1 MKQRR
6 NIVPIVLCL
15 LFACEAVLFPLS
27 WIASTIWQESGIMSL
42 LSPDGIRWFV
52 GNHARLLST
61 PYLVWL
67 LLAGISAGIVK
78 DSGIL
83 HPKKGWTL
91 QVTLFVLVVMLSA
104 IGLLSFSPHAI
115 LLSATGNLLD
125 SSFSAGI
132 VPALCFVACC
142 CALTYGT
149 LESKYATL
157 NHIYTAALCGI
168 NMVAPYI
175 LLYLF
180 TAQLYFTIQYILP

>member
-104 IGLLSFSPHAI
+104 MMIM
-115 LLSATGNLLD
+115 D
-125 SSFSAGI
+125 
-132 VPALCFVACC
+132 
-142 CALTYGT
+142 
-149 LESKYATL
+149 
-157 NHIYTAALCGI
+157 
-168 NMVAPYI
+168 
-175 LLYLF
+175 
-180 TAQLYFTIQYILP
+180 